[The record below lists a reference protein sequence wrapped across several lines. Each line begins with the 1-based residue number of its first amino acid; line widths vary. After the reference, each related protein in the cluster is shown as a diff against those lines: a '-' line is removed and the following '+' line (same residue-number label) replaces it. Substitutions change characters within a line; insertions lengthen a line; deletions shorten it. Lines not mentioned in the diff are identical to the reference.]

1 MNINN
6 KWILPGVKCWL
17 DVSKTSPESC
27 YTLVEILSVESPKK
41 VLLKLLSESKTIEAD
56 SQCLLEKNEAND
68 NKEGY
73 EDLVQMSVLNEPE
86 ILHNLGIR
94 FRQDIIFTSIGP
106 TLLIINPYKDIP
118 NLFNEEAIK
127 SFRKKSEKPHIYSVA
142 FLAYVQLLE
151 NSKNQAIVISG
162 ESGAGKTET
171 TKHAMKFLTTSTF
184 GTKMASEEIPIEE
197 KILRCNPI
205 LEAFGNSKT
214 IRNDNSSRFGK
225 FVRLLISKN
234 SKSITGATIT
244 SYLLEKSR
252 LTSPSKG
259 ERNFH
264 IFYHLLEGCDPKEL
278 SSFSLIDPKTNQPY
292 KPDFFEYLKKSQC
305 YNVPKIND
313 KELYS
318 EVLASFTKTSFTHL
332 EIKAIFRI
340 LSAILH
346 IGNISFDA
354 EKLTDTFPCTLK
366 SGDISSIAQMLSV
379 PENALQ
385 KALVFKTREIQGQTI
400 ESPHPVSE
408 CIAVRDSLSKFL
420 YEKLFNWLVK
430 RLNLVIFPPE
440 EVSNLRKVRK
450 SILSIRDSL
459 TQVDCS
465 TSSIGLLDI
474 FGFENFETNSFEQLC
489 INFTNEKLQQLYVSY
504 VFKSEEKELID
515 QGLQGFL
522 GQLAYQDNQGI
533 IDLLDKYPSGV
544 YDLLDES
551 SSLGSGTDELLLQ
564 KIAKTHGKHPNFM
577 IPKNKIS
584 NFAVIHTAKPVEYD
598 IKGFRAKN
606 KDEIPSGLNNMLMAS
621 KDELLGQMI
630 QNLILKEN
638 VEKKKLGS
646 VGISKVDKFLGAK
659 FRNQMK
665 ELMMELFSC
674 EVHFIRCI
682 KPNEL
687 KKEGLFMADFSL
699 LQIRYLG
706 LLDSIKIRKQG
717 FPLRKDY
724 EEFGRKY
731 AGILNLQKRK
741 PKDGIRLFFEKSP
754 EFSGEIGKKI
764 LFGSSKV
771 YMKQEVMDFLDDK
784 LVEIWKRKI
793 MVGKKVRKQFR
804 VFAFRKKVKKAAK
817 VLHKIFKAICK
828 VQATFKA
835 KRMRARY
842 LRKKLGTI
850 KLTKRLKILCLS
862 KFFPVLKKK
871 VRFLVKISN
880 FGKAFRKSILLKP
893 LKSTLK
899 HCFLLLNSVKRKKKP
914 DPPKKEAT
922 DLKEQI
928 TANYEKKF
936 EKSPLEQLDA
946 SQKLKPE
953 EKNKSKSPILEK
965 NSKSESP
972 EKKLMRNESDQ
983 SKVTNEKTLKSAIK
997 PQSDNKND
1005 KTNEKNDKTNSI
1017 NEKCEEN
1024 KTSPEISNIKPQ
1036 PEELSENQEG
1046 SVQFTNQ
1053 SELKKN
1059 PISRKPFK
1067 KSSFFKDEENVKTST
1082 SPSKFRPDEKPV
1094 GETQKMKTSVIIN
1107 NGDILHISLSDSR
1120 QLRRSEEEKNVKIVD
1135 PRNLEGDFIG
1145 LSKYLKQENYSPLHH
1160 YTIYGSNEEPESLSF
1175 STIPASHDC
1184 FNDLSDLEPSFLK
1197 FLSET
1202 DWKNCMTK
1210 LLNPKL
1216 LKTHTFDEIMTHSKQ
1231 KIKAS
1236 LQALSS
1242 KHNETA
1248 LLLFKYI
1255 LQYSLEK
1262 KTKFAMPIQVKKLL
1276 KILIHTQ
1283 EPEIIDEFY
1292 LQIVK
1297 QIISVPNIKTLRR
1310 ILMLLGIVSSLIAVT
1325 PRMFLPVL
1333 AFLHLK
1339 ILNEFTN
1346 DDELLHQSRF
1356 CFLRIKGLFEGGSR
1370 KELPLDNELFLIENC
1385 KKIMVPIHFLL
1396 GNHIFIYVESYTTIK
1411 EAVSLSLLKLGL
1423 ESKAQY
1429 FGLYQVI
1436 RTEDPIQYEERF
1448 VEDTVKIM
1456 DIFTSWELEIKV
1468 KVCEMKLY
1476 IRQKVFF
1483 KFPCDDLDSIEMI
1496 YSHFVYEV
1504 LRGRLEFGEATVL
1517 KLAALSLTVDHGD
1530 FSKEKVRFL
1539 KINIQRYIPEQLLGV
1554 NAPQVWI
1561 DKVLMNYLK
1570 IKSYDKTDA
1579 KLAYLDLIKENKFF
1593 LAEQFSIEYSVVN
1606 LEMKGNQI
1614 QKKERPLLLTIKPDF
1629 LSFYHK
1635 NENHLECLM
1644 NYQLKQIKSWGINES
1659 CRILIETNDSVKHL
1673 VRSKRCLELEYLIKK
1688 YIDFDNN

>member
-27 YTLVEILSVESPKK
+27 YTLVEILSIESPKK
-41 VLLKLLSESKTIEAD
+41 VLLKLLSENKTIEAD
-56 SQCLLEKNEAND
+56 SQCLLEKNEENG
-68 NKEGY
+68 NKEGF

-94 FRQDIIFTSIGP
+94 FKQNIIFTSIGP

-118 NLFNEEAIK
+118 DLFNEEAIK
-127 SFRKKSEKPHIYSVA
+127 FFRKKTEKPHIYSVA

-184 GTKMASEEIPIEE
+184 GTKMAGEETPIEE

-264 IFYHLLEGCDPKEL
+264 IFYHLLEGCDKKEL
-278 SSFSLIDPKTNQPY
+278 SSFNLIDPKTTQPY
-292 KPDFFEYLKKSQC
+292 KPDFFEYLKKSEC

-346 IGNISFDA
+346 IGNLSFDA

-366 SGDISSIAQMLSV
+366 SGDVGSIAQMLSV
-379 PENALQ
+379 PENAFQ

-408 CIAVRDSLSKFL
+408 CNAVRDSLSKFL

-533 IDLLDKYPSGV
+533 IDLLDKYPSGI

-564 KIAKTHGKHPNFM
+564 KIAKTHGKQPNFM
-577 IPKNKIS
+577 MPKNKIS
-584 NFAVIHTAKPVEYD
+584 SFAVIHTAKPVEYD

-630 QNLILKEN
+630 QNLMLREN

-659 FRNQMK
+659 FRSQMK

-731 AGILNLQKRK
+731 AGILNLQKKK
-741 PKDGIRLFFEKSP
+741 PKDGIKLFFDKSA
-754 EFSGEIGKKI
+754 EFSGEVGKKI
-764 LFGSSKV
+764 LFGTSKV
-771 YMKQEVMDFLDDK
+771 YMKQEVMDFLDEK

-793 MVGKKVRKQFR
+793 AVGKRVRKQFK
-804 VFAFRKKVKKAAK
+804 VFIFRKKVKKAAK
-817 VLHKIFKAICK
+817 GLHKIFKAICK

-835 KRMRARY
+835 KRMRAHY

-850 KLTKRLKILCLS
+850 KLNKRLKILCLS

-880 FGKAFRKSILLKP
+880 FGKAFKKLIVLKP
-893 LKSTLK
+893 LKSSLK
-899 HCFLLLNSVKRKKKP
+899 HCFLLLNSVKKKKKP
-914 DPPKKEAT
+914 EPPKNEAK
-922 DLKEQI
+922 DLKEQSNV
-928 TANYEKKF
+928 NYDKKF
-936 EKSPLEQLDA
+936 EKSPLEQLD
-946 SQKLKPE
+946 SSKIFKTE
-953 EKNKSKSPILEK
+953 EKNQSKSPILET
-965 NSKSESP
+965 NSKTESP
-972 EKKLMRNESDQ
+972 EKKLMRTEGDQ
-983 SKVTNEKTLKSAIK
+983 KKLTPEKTLKSAIK
-997 PQSDNKND
+997 PQNDKNDKTNDKNDKINDKND
-1005 KTNEKNDKTNSI
+1005 KTNEKI
-1017 NEKCEEN
+1017 EKMDEN
-1024 KTSPEISNIKPQ
+1024 HKSPEISPLNTKSQ
-1036 PEELSENQEG
+1036 PEEIAENQEG
-1046 SVQFTNQ
+1046 TVQFTNQ
-1053 SELKKN
+1053 SESKKN

-1067 KSSFFKDEENVKTST
+1067 KSSFFKDEENVKSST
-1082 SPSKFRPDEKPV
+1082 SPSKFRPDEKTG
-1094 GETQKMKTSVIIN
+1094 GETQKIKNSVIID

-1120 QLRRSEEEKNVKIVD
+1120 QLRRSEEE
-1135 PRNLEGDFIG
+1135 RE
-1145 LSKYLKQENYSPLHH
+1145 HH
-1160 YTIYGSNEEPESLSF
+1160 
-1175 STIPASHDC
+1175 
-1184 FNDLSDLEPSFLK
+1184 
-1197 FLSET
+1197 
-1202 DWKNCMTK
+1202 
-1210 LLNPKL
+1210 
-1216 LKTHTFDEIMTHSKQ
+1216 
-1231 KIKAS
+1231 
-1236 LQALSS
+1236 
-1242 KHNETA
+1242 
-1248 LLLFKYI
+1248 
-1255 LQYSLEK
+1255 
-1262 KTKFAMPIQVKKLL
+1262 
-1276 KILIHTQ
+1276 
-1283 EPEIIDEFY
+1283 
-1292 LQIVK
+1292 
-1297 QIISVPNIKTLRR
+1297 
-1310 ILMLLGIVSSLIAVT
+1310 
-1325 PRMFLPVL
+1325 
-1333 AFLHLK
+1333 
-1339 ILNEFTN
+1339 
-1346 DDELLHQSRF
+1346 
-1356 CFLRIKGLFEGGSR
+1356 
-1370 KELPLDNELFLIENC
+1370 
-1385 KKIMVPIHFLL
+1385 
-1396 GNHIFIYVESYTTIK
+1396 
-1411 EAVSLSLLKLGL
+1411 
-1423 ESKAQY
+1423 
-1429 FGLYQVI
+1429 
-1436 RTEDPIQYEERF
+1436 
-1448 VEDTVKIM
+1448 
-1456 DIFTSWELEIKV
+1456 
-1468 KVCEMKLY
+1468 
-1476 IRQKVFF
+1476 
-1483 KFPCDDLDSIEMI
+1483 
-1496 YSHFVYEV
+1496 
-1504 LRGRLEFGEATVL
+1504 GRA
-1517 KLAALSLTVDHGD
+1517 
-1530 FSKEKVRFL
+1530 
-1539 KINIQRYIPEQLLGV
+1539 
-1554 NAPQVWI
+1554 
-1561 DKVLMNYLK
+1561 
-1570 IKSYDKTDA
+1570 
-1579 KLAYLDLIKENKFF
+1579 
-1593 LAEQFSIEYSVVN
+1593 
-1606 LEMKGNQI
+1606 
-1614 QKKERPLLLTIKPDF
+1614 
-1629 LSFYHK
+1629 
-1635 NENHLECLM
+1635 
-1644 NYQLKQIKSWGINES
+1644 
-1659 CRILIETNDSVKHL
+1659 
-1673 VRSKRCLELEYLIKK
+1673 
-1688 YIDFDNN
+1688 